1 MLSCGTLSCPEPAQ
15 GHPAGAAPL
24 VPSGP
29 GGLPRRLTPAS
40 IPSCGQG
47 RAAIGQPAGH
57 SALQRSCSFRSWAGP
72 WGSALA
78 CSVLAGPRLGS
89 LEGLLVGEEHI
100 PHQQTFTCPGDSG
113 QVGGTPS
120 LSRTLLSFKGF
131 TASPALGLGGVVPRH
146 PSAGGGDLLFPS
158 QQGSHLYSAE
168 GRLCFLPFGLAF
180 FFFGFCFFQISEPG
194 HCPSPN
200 TPDST
205 PPPGVR
211 PLQPHSSWPS
221 APGLENISGP
231 GPPPRSLHPHPHPGG
246 CWVSAQSHLW
256 TNTVFSLTMR
266 ISNDPFC
273 CCCCC

>member
-131 TASPALGLGGVVPRH
+131 TASPALGLGGVVPRR

-180 FFFGFCFFQISEPG
+180 FFFLVSAFFRSLSQVTALPPTHQIPHLPLESGRSSPTPPGRQLLGWRTSLVLAPRPAPCTPTPTPAGAGFL
-194 HCPSPN
+194 PSP
-200 TPDST
+200 T
-205 PPPGVR
+205 
-211 PLQPHSSWPS
+211 
-221 APGLENISGP
+221 SGP
-231 GPPPRSLHPHPHPGG
+231 T
-246 CWVSAQSHLW
+246 QSFRL
-256 TNTVFSLTMR
+256 
-266 ISNDPFC
+266 P
-273 CCCCC
+273 

>member
-47 RAAIGQPAGH
+47 RAPIGQPAGH
-57 SALQRSCSFRSWAGP
+57 RALQRSCSFRSWAGP

-89 LEGLLVGEEHI
+89 LEGLLVGEEHTS
-100 PHQQTFTCPGDSG
+100 PTGK
-113 QVGGTPS
+113 
-120 LSRTLLSFKGF
+120 R
-131 TASPALGLGGVVPRH
+131 SPAQVTLDRWEGPPASQGRSCPSRASRPVQPWDLGELSQGVPQLEVVT
-146 PSAGGGDLLFPS
+146 F
-158 QQGSHLYSAE
+158 
-168 GRLCFLPFGLAF
+168 CFLLNRAVICILLREDSVSFLLGWLFF

-256 TNTVFSLTMR
+256 TDSL
-266 ISNDPFC
+266 FA
-273 CCCCC
+273 